1 MYSLGKKRQRR
12 ASAMQLLAAASSDD
26 DASNEI
32 MECMEVESHV
42 TQQRQHHSQQNS
54 DAMSTSDDQL
64 QNESTLKDFKD
75 ISSSL
80 IQSLPQE
87 DISAKNNPVDDTA
100 RPVVYGRRSCR
111 EDYSEENFK
120 LASILNKGLKRA
132 CNTWTRLSDSKE
144 TSRHKRDGYAGL
156 RISCQQAVLEDLNFP
171 QYRTSY
177 LPMLDLYNI
186 SIEAEQLRDMND
198 FSSSSSRL
206 KFINTFISLLFDQ
219 MSTISDNSSSPLR
232 TFIKR
237 IHCLPDEY

>member
-1 MYSLGKKRQRR
+1 
-12 ASAMQLLAAASSDD
+12 MQLLAAASSDD
-26 DASNEI
+26 DVSNEI

-42 TQQRQHHSQQNS
+42 TQQRQHHSKQNS
-54 DAMSTSDDQL
+54 DALNTSDDQL
-64 QNESTLKDFKD
+64 QNEPTLENVENVED

-80 IQSLPQE
+80 IPQE
-87 DISAKNNPVDDTA
+87 DISAKNNPVDDSA
-100 RPVVYGRRSCR
+100 RPVVYGRRSCC
-111 EDYSEENFK
+111 EDYAEENFK
-120 LASILNKGLKRA
+120 LASVLNKCLKRA
-132 CNTWTRLSDSKE
+132 CNTWSRLSDSKE

-198 FSSSSSRL
+198 FSTSSSRL

-219 MSTISDNSSSPLR
+219 MSTISDNSSSLLR
-232 TFIKR
+232 TFINR
-237 IHCLPDEY
+237 IHCLPDDY

>member
-1 MYSLGKKRQRR
+1 
-12 ASAMQLLAAASSDD
+12 MQLLAAASSDD

-42 TQQRQHHSQQNS
+42 TQQRLHHSKQNS

-64 QNESTLKDFKD
+64 QNESTLENVEH

-80 IQSLPQE
+80 IQSVPRE
-87 DISAKNNPVDDTA
+87 DISAGKNNPVDDTA

-111 EDYSEENFK
+111 EDYTEENFK
-120 LASILNKGLKRA
+120 LASILNKCLKRA
-132 CNTWTRLSDSKE
+132 CNTWSRLSDSKE

-177 LPMLDLYNI
+177 LPLLDLYNI

-219 MSTISDNSSSPLR
+219 MSIISDNSSSPLR
-232 TFIKR
+232 TFINR